1 MSQQSHNTFEEQWRN
16 AFDDASLV
24 PSESVWENIEAT
36 LDEPLP
42 PTPDKP
48 SGGLGRYVLGGAVV
62 GAALLGWWLHTTSKE
77 TSPRQSVVTPQLQE
91 KQVVVPKHSQVSTPI
106 QYKPIPSKPFVKV
119 VRSVPVPVQESPL
132 PELLVEKNVI
142 DSLSFLTPIATQQLP
157 VTTPVQEIQPMIM
170 TESTPYY
177 EKKQPV
183 ASPAKKKSF
192 LKNVRI
198 SVGAGVY
205 QR

>member
-24 PSESVWENIEAT
+24 PSESVWEHIEAT

-42 PTPDKP
+42 PMPDKP
-48 SGGLGRYVLGGAVV
+48 SGGLGRYALGGAVV

-77 TSPRQSVVTPQLQE
+77 VSPRQAVVRSHLQE
-91 KQVVVPKHSQVSTPI
+91 KQLVVPKHSQLSTPI
-106 QYKPIPSKPFVKV
+106 QYKSIPSKPFAKAA
-119 VRSVPVPVQESPL
+119 RPVPVQESPE

-142 DSLSFLTPIATQQLP
+142 DSLDFLSPIIATQPLP
-157 VTTPVQEIQPMIM
+157 VTTPVQEIHPVTIADP
-170 TESTPYY
+170 TPYY
-177 EKKQPV
+177 EKKAPV
-183 ASPAKKKSF
+183 APPLKKKPF

-205 QR
+205 QK